1 MPYQPNAAFAGLFRA
16 FTSDPQSIGAHL
28 TQQMAR
34 QQCDD
39 PLLVS
44 TGSDIVLFP
53 GAGHPGAG
61 HSGAE
66 RAPAI
71 ESFRKSTRGFIEL
84 TAVSHLPLALAYL
97 ARMRELAPHDES
109 WQSNAAGLLKHAQ
122 ATRAANSLA
131 LWRDQVAVDSFA
143 GHEQKIADLVDYTCG
158 VTINLLKQAQK
169 DHSLLSFAYLNDAY
183 FAAPPT
189 EALPVPMNDVMFATF
204 GLAFLDIVYRIGNW
218 LRAQA
223 PDWNRLMVLVSG
235 QSGRPTAGTTW
246 ATNNMCYLVWRAS
259 NRALPP
265 ERILV
270 APHAPSFS
278 AAELPDAA
286 GLEELERKYRE
297 VWLNTRASIE
307 VARALFPGQRPY
319 CFDPAPADGM
329 PPVTSV
335 DDREATAA
343 RLRRIMEDP
352 SQLLSNC
359 VADYIVDQLHSNGNQ
374 PQKVEIPGF
383 TNVSYP
389 RSTQS

>member
-16 FTSDPQSIGAHL
+16 FTADPQSIGAHL
-28 TQQMAR
+28 TRQMA
-34 QQCDD
+34 QQHRDD

-53 GAGHPGAG
+53 GAG
-61 HSGAE
+61 

-84 TAVSHLPLALAYL
+84 TAVSHLPLAIAYL
-97 ARMRELAPHDES
+97 ARMHELSPHDDS
-109 WQSNAAGLLKHAQ
+109 WQSDAARLHDHAQ
-122 ATRAANSLA
+122 KTRAANSLE
-131 LWRDQVAVDSFA
+131 LWRDHVAVNSFA
-143 GHEQKIADLVDYTCG
+143 GHEQKIADMVDYTCG
-158 VTINLLKQAQK
+158 VTINLLERAQK
-169 DHSLLSFAYLNDAY
+169 DRSLLSFAHLNDEY
-183 FAAPPT
+183 FAAPPSDT
-189 EALPVPMNDVMFATF
+189 FPVSMNDVMFATF

-223 PDWNRLMVLVSG
+223 LEWSRLMVLVSG
-235 QSGRPTAGTTW
+235 QSGRPTAGSTW
-246 ATNNMCYLVWRAS
+246 ATNNMCYLVWCAS
-259 NRALPP
+259 NRTLPP
-265 ERILV
+265 ERIFV

-278 AAELPDAA
+278 AAEVPDDAA
-286 GLEELERKYRE
+286 LAELERTYRE
-297 VWLNTRASIE
+297 LWLNTRASID
-307 VARALFPGQRPY
+307 VARALFPAQRPY
-319 CFDPAPADGM
+319 RFDPAPADSM
-329 PPVTSV
+329 PPIASV

-374 PQKVEIPGF
+374 PHKIEIPGF

-389 RSTQS
+389 HSWQS

>member
-28 TQQMAR
+28 TGQMTR
-34 QQCDD
+34 QDAD
-39 PLLVS
+39 APLLVS

-53 GAGHPGAG
+53 GAG
-61 HSGAE
+61 

-84 TAVSHLPLALAYL
+84 TAVSHLPLAVAYL
-97 ARMRELAPHDES
+97 ARMRELSPEDDS
-109 WQSNAAGLLKHAQ
+109 WQSDAARLRGHTQ
-122 ATRAANSLA
+122 ETRAANSLA
-131 LWRDQVAVDSFA
+131 LWRDHVAVASFA

-158 VTINLLKQAQK
+158 VTIDLLERIGK
-169 DHSLLSFAYLNDAY
+169 DHSLLNFARLNDEY

-189 EALPVPMNDVMFATF
+189 DAFPVSMNDVMFATF

-223 PDWNRLMVLVSG
+223 LDWSRLMVLVSG
-235 QSGRPTAGTTW
+235 RSGRPTAGATW
-246 ATNNMCYLVWRAS
+246 ATNNMCYLVWCAS
-259 NRALPP
+259 NRTLLP
-265 ERILV
+265 ERVFV

-278 AAELPDAA
+278 VAELPDAA
-286 GLEELERKYRE
+286 GLAELERSYRAL
-297 VWLNTRASIE
+297 WLNTRASID
-307 VARALFPGQRPY
+307 VARALFPEQRPY
-319 CFDPAPADGM
+319 RFDPAPADGM
-329 PPVTSV
+329 PPIRSV
-335 DDREATAA
+335 DDREATTA

-374 PQKVEIPGF
+374 PQQVEIPGF
-383 TNVSYP
+383 TNVRYP
-389 RSTQS
+389 HAERS

>member
-1 MPYQPNAAFAGLFRA
+1 MSYQPNAAFAGLFRA

-28 TQQMAR
+28 TERMA
-34 QQCDD
+34 QEQADA

-53 GAGHPGAG
+53 GAG
-61 HSGAE
+61 
-66 RAPAI
+66 RAPAV

-84 TAVSHLPLALAYL
+84 TAVSHLPLAVAYL
-97 ARMRELAPHDES
+97 ARMRELSPHDGS
-109 WQSNAAGLLKHAQ
+109 WQSDAARLREHAQ

-131 LWRDQVAVDSFA
+131 LWCDHVAVDSFA
-143 GHEQKIADLVDYTCG
+143 GHEQKIADLVDYTCC
-158 VTINLLKQAQK
+158 VTIDLLERAQK
-169 DHSLLSFAYLNDAY
+169 DHTLLSFARLNDEY
-183 FAAPPT
+183 FAAPST
-189 EALPVPMNDVMFATF
+189 DAFPVPMNDVMFATF

-223 PDWNRLMVLVSG
+223 LDWSRLMVLVSG
-235 QSGRPTAGTTW
+235 RSGRPTAGATW
-246 ATNNMCYLVWRAS
+246 ATNNMCYLVWCAS
-259 NRALPP
+259 NRTLLP
-265 ERILV
+265 ERVFV

-286 GLEELERKYRE
+286 GLAELERTYRKL
-297 VWLNTRASIE
+297 WLNTRASID
-307 VARALFPGQRPY
+307 VARALFPEQRPY
-319 CFDPAPADGM
+319 HFDPAPADGM
-329 PPVTSV
+329 PPIRSV
-335 DDREATAA
+335 DDREATVA

-389 RSTQS
+389 HTQSS

>member
-28 TQQMAR
+28 TQQMA
-34 QQCDD
+34 QQQRDD

-53 GAGHPGAG
+53 GAG
-61 HSGAE
+61 

-97 ARMRELAPHDES
+97 ARMREVSPHDGS
-109 WQSNAAGLLKHAQ
+109 WQSDAARLRDHAQ
-122 ATRAANSLA
+122 QTRAANSLA
-131 LWRDQVAVDSFA
+131 LWRDHVAVDSFA

-158 VTINLLKQAQK
+158 VTIDLLDRAQK

-183 FAAPPT
+183 FAASPT
-189 EALPVPMNDVMFATF
+189 NALPIPMNDVMFATF

-218 LRAQA
+218 LRAQSI
-223 PDWNRLMVLVSG
+223 DWNRLMVLVSG

-246 ATNNMCYLVWRAS
+246 ATNNMCYLVWCAS
-259 NRALPP
+259 NRTLLP
-265 ERILV
+265 ERIFV

-278 AAELPDAA
+278 VAELPDAA
-286 GLEELERKYRE
+286 GLAELERTYRDL
-297 VWLNTRASIE
+297 WLNTRASID
-307 VARALFPGQRPY
+307 VARALFPEQRPY
-319 CFDPAPADGM
+319 QFDPSPADGM
-329 PPVTSV
+329 PPITSI
-335 DDREATAA
+335 DDRDATAA

-352 SQLLSNC
+352 TKLLSNC

-374 PQKVEIPGF
+374 AQNVDIPGF
-383 TNVSYP
+383 TNVTYP
-389 RSTQS
+389 RRELS

>member
-28 TQQMAR
+28 TGQMTR
-34 QQCDD
+34 QDAD
-39 PLLVS
+39 APLLVS

-53 GAGHPGAG
+53 GAG
-61 HSGAE
+61 

-84 TAVSHLPLALAYL
+84 TAVSHLPLAVAYL
-97 ARMRELAPHDES
+97 ARMRELSPEDDS
-109 WQSNAAGLLKHAQ
+109 WQSDAARLRGHAQ
-122 ATRAANSLA
+122 ETRAANSLA
-131 LWRDQVAVDSFA
+131 LWRDHVAVASFA

-158 VTINLLKQAQK
+158 VTIDLLERIGK
-169 DHSLLSFAYLNDAY
+169 DHSLLNFARLNDGY

-189 EALPVPMNDVMFATF
+189 DAFPVSMNDVMFATF

-223 PDWNRLMVLVSG
+223 LDWSRLMVLVSG
-235 QSGRPTAGTTW
+235 RSGRPTAGATW
-246 ATNNMCYLVWRAS
+246 ATNNMCYLVWCAS
-259 NRALPP
+259 NRTLLP
-265 ERILV
+265 ERVFV

-278 AAELPDAA
+278 VAELPDAA
-286 GLEELERKYRE
+286 GLAELERSYRAL
-297 VWLNTRASIE
+297 WLNTRASID
-307 VARALFPGQRPY
+307 VARALFPEQRPY
-319 CFDPAPADGM
+319 RFDPAPADGM
-329 PPVTSV
+329 PPIRSV
-335 DDREATAA
+335 DDREATTA

-374 PQKVEIPGF
+374 PQQVEIPGF
-383 TNVSYP
+383 TNVRYP
-389 RSTQS
+389 HAERS